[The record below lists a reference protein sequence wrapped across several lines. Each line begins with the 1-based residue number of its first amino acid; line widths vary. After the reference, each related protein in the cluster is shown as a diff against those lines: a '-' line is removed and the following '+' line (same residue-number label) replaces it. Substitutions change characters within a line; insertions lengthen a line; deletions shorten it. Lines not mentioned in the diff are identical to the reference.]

1 MKIAMIGLKG
11 IPALH
16 GGIERHV
23 QELSARLAARGH
35 EVTVYGRRHYT
46 GAAPSV
52 PGIDLRILPS
62 INTKHLD
69 AWTHTL
75 LATADAIPRG
85 FDVYHYHA
93 LGPATLAVFPRL
105 AGRPVVVTVHGL
117 DWQRDKWGRLA
128 AAYLKMGEWAAAR
141 IPHRTVVV
149 SRELQRYFLRRYGR
163 RTTYIPNAVALP
175 GEPRFDDLK
184 AFGLEPGRYLLTV
197 GRLVPEKGIR
207 DLLEAYRG
215 VKTDLPLVIV
225 GDDADGRYVAELKR
239 GADERVRF
247 VGYVYGPPLAAFFAG
262 SYLYIQPSTL
272 EGLSIALL
280 EAMSYGAAA
289 LASDIAANVEA
300 LGDAGFYFPAGD
312 VAALRTQLEKLLAAG
327 DTLRARG
334 LAAQA
339 RAAGLYSWEEVARR
353 TEAVYEAA
361 RNRQEEEP
369 S

>member
-1 MKIAMIGLKG
+1 MIGLKG

-23 QELSARLAARGH
+23 QELSACLATRGH
-35 EVTVYGRRHYT
+35 DVTVYCRRHYT
-46 GAAPSV
+46 AATAAV
-52 PGIDLRILPS
+52 PGVNLRILPS
-62 INTKHLD
+62 FNTKHLD

-75 LATADAIPRG
+75 LATADALRRG

-105 AGRPVVVTVHGL
+105 VGRRVVVTVHGL

-128 AAYLKMGEWAAAR
+128 AAYLKGGEWAAAR
-141 IPHRTVVV
+141 VATRTIVV

-163 RTTYIPNAVALP
+163 RATYIPNAVALP
-175 GEPRFDDLK
+175 GEPRLDDLK
-184 AFGLEPGRYLLTV
+184 RYHLEPGRYLLTV

-207 DLLEAYRG
+207 DLLEAYRS
-215 VKTDLPLVIV
+215 VKSDLPLVIV
-225 GDDADGRYVAELKR
+225 GGDADGRYVTELKR
-239 GADERVRF
+239 VADERVRF

-262 SYLYIQPSTL
+262 AYLYVQPSTL

-289 LASDIAANVEA
+289 LASDIAPNVEA

-312 VAALRTQLEKLLAAG
+312 VAALRGQLERLLAAG
-327 DTLRARG
+327 DSLRAKGR
-334 LAAQA
+334 AAQA
-339 RAAGLYSWEEVARR
+339 RAAAFYSWEEVARR

-361 RNRQEEEP
+361 RDRREEP